1 MNRFYNFTS
10 IHKTHKNRKISWLQN
25 QIHLRQLIQNFYIS
39 NELGV
44 EIYPEILSYR
54 K

>member
-1 MNRFYNFTS
+1 MNRFYNLTS
-10 IHKTHKNRKISWLQN
+10 THKTHKNRKISWLEN
-25 QIHLRQLIQNFYIS
+25 QIHLRKLIQNFYMS

-44 EIYPEILSYR
+44 EMYREILSYR